1 MMFKSERSFS
11 SLDRNT
17 DTVAL
22 GEQGLLHMH
31 RHIQNALF
39 L

>member
-1 MMFKSERSFS
+1 MFKSERSFS
-11 SLDRNT
+11 SLDHNT

-31 RHIQNALF
+31 RRLQNAL
-39 L
+39 LL